1 MLLKRELDNIR
12 SSNNNNCSSG
22 TMESA
27 GGAMGGSGGKGSH
40 NTMEIDELNRELSAL
55 KARNESL
62 EMELLAQ
69 QTMQTKLN
77 TNSKDN
83 NVQNVNYYIKKTV

>member
-27 GGAMGGSGGKGSH
+27 GGVMGGTGGKGPH

-83 NVQNVNYYIKKTV
+83 NVQNVNYYIKKNV